1 MMQRLTVW
9 PLKIE
14 QWLSIRT
21 LDELKQ
27 LNAEAKQHFLYHGIT
42 FNVYGDKEGVERT
55 IPFDLIPRVI
65 EKQWENRSWLR
76 SELKRLIIF

>member
-9 PLKIE
+9 PLKKIE

-65 EKQWENRSWLR
+65 EKKTVGKNRSWLR
-76 SELKRLIIF
+76 TAS